1 MDDAPAGGAPQGE
14 PCVEVLLPL
23 ALPGTLT
30 YRVPAELV
38 PRLRVGQRVAVPL
51 GTRRASGY
59 VVEIRSGPRD
69 PGTALRLRDVA
80 AILDDVPPLGEELLG
95 FLREAARYYLAPPGE
110 ALRVALPRVAER
122 GARRVKTVRRG
133 AAAVGELRLGPRQ
146 RSLLAALETGGE
158 MALGAAQ
165 REHGVAADAV
175 RRLARCDLVVVEE
188 REERDPFAAL
198 EAGARDE
205 PPVLNEAQQRAVA
218 AIVGATRAGAYR
230 GFLLHGVTASGKTEV
245 YLRCA
250 GEVLGTGRSC
260 LVLVPEIALTPQLVQ
275 RFRARLGEGVAVLHS
290 ALPDGE
296 RRRAWAAMRDGRIRV
311 VVGARSALF
320 APLGDLALVVVDEE
334 HDGSFKQADRF
345 RYHARDLA
353 MLRAQRA
360 KAVVVLGS
368 ATPSLETYRNAHTG
382 KLELLRLPDRA
393 TPRPLPGVRV
403 CDLRLRGRRHAGH
416 PFLTLDLIEELQ
428 RTLAR
433 DDQAIL
439 FLNRRGFAPAAV
451 CSSCGAILQCPS
463 CGVALAYHRA
473 RDALLCHY
481 CGFRRDVPPRCDT
494 CREGPLDLRGLGTE
508 RVVAAVQELF
518 PAARVGR
525 LDSDIAPGAASERVL
540 DRLRRRELDV
550 LVGTQMVT
558 KGHDFP
564 GVTLVGILR
573 ADMGLQVAD
582 FRAAERTFQLLTQ
595 VAGRAGRGD
604 TPGLVLLQT
613 YLPDHYAIAAAARQD
628 YEAFVRA
635 ELPFRREL
643 GYPPFGY
650 LALVRG
656 ESPDDGRVTAAMEA
670 LALDLAPVAEQAG
683 ATLLGPCPAP
693 LARLR
698 GVHRRHLLI
707 KAGTRRA
714 VRGVAERVATW
725 AERPLRG
732 VRILLD
738 IDPVHLA

>member
-1 MDDAPAGGAPQGE
+1 MDDAASGDAPRDE
-14 PCVEVLLPL
+14 LRVEVLLPL

-30 YRVPAELV
+30 YRVPAELA
-38 PRLRVGQRVAVPL
+38 PRIRVGQKIAVPL
-51 GTRRASGY
+51 GTRRATGY
-59 VVEIRSGPRD
+59 VAEIHAGARGPGD
-69 PGTALRLRDVA
+69 DLRLRDVA

-95 FLREAARYYLAPPGE
+95 FLREAARYYFTPPGE
-110 ALRVALPRVAER
+110 ALRAALPRVAER
-122 GARRVKTVRRG
+122 AAQRIKVVRRG
-133 AAAVGELRLGPRQ
+133 AATGADVRLGPRQ
-146 RSLLAALETGGE
+146 RALLAALDAEGE
-158 MALGAAQ
+158 MTLAGAQ
-165 REHGVAADAV
+165 REHGVAGAAV
-175 RRLARCDLVVVEE
+175 HALAGRGLVVIDE
-188 REERDPFAAL
+188 REENDPFAGV
-198 EAGARDE
+198 EPGSRDLPPE
-205 PPVLNEAQQRAVA
+205 PNEAQQRAIA
-218 AIVGATRAGAYR
+218 AVIGATQAGGYR

-250 GEVLGTGRSC
+250 AEVLATGRSC

-290 ALPDGE
+290 ALPDAE
-296 RRRAWAAMRDGRIRV
+296 RRRAWSAMRDGRIRV

-320 APLGDLALVVVDEE
+320 APLGELALVVVDEE
-334 HDGSFKQADRF
+334 HDPSFKQAERF

-360 KAVVVLGS
+360 RAVVVLGS
-368 ATPSLETYRNAHTG
+368 ATPSLESYRNAHTG
-382 KLELLRLPDRA
+382 KLELLQLPERA
-393 TPRPLPGVRV
+393 TPRPLPEVRV
-403 CDLRLRGRRHAGH
+403 CDLRVRGRRHRQH
-416 PFLTLDLIEELQ
+416 PFLTLELVEELQ
-428 RTLAR
+428 RTVAR
-433 DDQAIL
+433 GDQAIL

-451 CSSCGAILQCPS
+451 CSACGAILQCPA

-481 CGFRRDVPPRCDT
+481 CGFQRDVPPRCEA
-494 CREGPLDLRGLGTE
+494 CHEGPLDLRGLGTE
-508 RVVAAVQELF
+508 RVVVAVQEIV

-540 DRLRRRELDV
+540 ERLRRREINV

-564 GVTLVGILR
+564 AVTLVGILR

-643 GYPPFGY
+643 GYPPFGH

-656 ESPDDGRVTAAMEA
+656 EGPDEGLVIAAMEA
-670 LALDLAPVAEQAG
+670 LARDLAPIAEQAG

-698 GVHRRHLLI
+698 GAYRRHLLI

-714 VRGVAERVATW
+714 VRSTAERAAAW
-725 AERPLRG
+725 AERSRRG
-732 VRILLD
+732 VHVLLD
-738 IDPVHLA
+738 IDPIHLA